1 MWKSGLQRRYAR
13 CQNIFVHQNS
23 ATHLRDAKVRRN
35 SEINK
40 DNWTFNTSDMLLKF
54 TRKKMTENVS
64 VEDNRVKAV
73 RKETQLDVNFEL
85 SDVPKSLIE
94 FLKKHF

>member
-1 MWKSGLQRRYAR
+1 
-13 CQNIFVHQNS
+13 
-23 ATHLRDAKVRRN
+23 
-35 SEINK
+35 
-40 DNWTFNTSDMLLKF
+40 MLLKF

>member
-1 MWKSGLQRRYAR
+1 MKLK
-13 CQNIFVHQNS
+13 I
-23 ATHLRDAKVRRN
+23 TH
-35 SEINK
+35 
-40 DNWTFNTSDMLLKF
+40 T
-54 TRKKMTENVS
+54 KKTENVS